1 MAISTAEKHLSID
14 LLRFACSMRTC
25 YRSVDL
31 CAVLEL
37 DGNRLV
43 IELHPANG
51 QALGAI
57 NLPF

>member
-1 MAISTAEKHLSID
+1 
-14 LLRFACSMRTC
+14 MRTC